1 MLFAVLM
8 VFLLWIHPW
17 LLIIKFIGDNCR
29 DSVIPLSTISNLKFD
44 VFLSFVILLLSHL
57 SLIHVPVEIIE
68 KCVLKKISK
77 KRNHKTETIV
87 SIF

>member
-1 MLFAVLM
+1 MF
-8 VFLLWIHPW
+8 FLPWIYSW
-17 LLIIKFIGDNCR
+17 LLTIKFTGDNCR
-29 DSVIPLSTISNLKFD
+29 DCVISLSTFRDLKFD

-68 KCVLKKISK
+68 KSVLKKNK
-77 KRNHKTETIV
+77 KQKRNHKTETTV